1 MIDRSTI
8 SIALGSAVA
17 GALLSALVLLFILPA
32 ASGVSAHATEHHQHQ
47 ATAVMPM
54 CSISSGRG
62 QPSFYSEMAKVNAR
76 MHEDMEVLP
85 SGDVSQDFIRMMIPH
100 HQGAIDMALVLLK
113 HEPDE
118 RLKRLAQS
126 IIVEQSQEIIYMRT
140 LHNPPLAEPSEGAVS
155 SVTISLP

>member
-1 MIDRSTI
+1 MTDRSTI
-8 SIALGSAVA
+8 SIALGSAVV
-17 GALLSALVLLFILPA
+17 GALLSALTLLFILPA
-32 ASGVSAHATEHHQHQ
+32 ASDVSAHATQHQ
-47 ATAVMPM
+47 ATAAMPM

-62 QPSFYSEMAKVNAR
+62 QPAFYSEMAKVNAR
-76 MHEDMEVLP
+76 MHEDMEILP

-100 HQGAIDMALVLLK
+100 HRGAIDMALVLLK

-126 IIVEQSQEIIYMRT
+126 IVVEQMQEIIYMRT
-140 LHNPPLAEPSEGAVS
+140 LHNPPLADSSEGAVS